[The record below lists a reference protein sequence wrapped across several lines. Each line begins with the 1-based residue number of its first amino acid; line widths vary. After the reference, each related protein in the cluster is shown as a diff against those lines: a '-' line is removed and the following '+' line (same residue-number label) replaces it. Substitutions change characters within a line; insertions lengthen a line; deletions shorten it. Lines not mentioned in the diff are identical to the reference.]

1 MLIYIVI
8 AIIPYTDAFCK
19 IPDLVSRAKELG
31 YPALALTDHG
41 TVTGLIDFYKE
52 CRKQGVKPILG
63 CEMYFTNE
71 ITINDTPTYHM
82 LFLAKDITGYR
93 NLMKLDTYAHQHFY
107 RKPRIGIEAIKE
119 YHEGLICTTACIAG
133 PLSAD
138 NADEIVGNLH
148 RIFGDDLYIELQP
161 HDFAKQISY
170 NEKWVKDDIYP
181 DIQRIVTLDSHYVTK
196 EDVELH
202 KMWLNLAPDSQ
213 YYDSN
218 DYHLRTEQE
227 IIEWF
232 DVYGIDSSTMIQA
245 VNEIVDKCNVE
256 IEFGGQNYPVFCD
269 DPERYVRARCNEGYK
284 ERGISKYPD
293 KKRYIDQIQYELSVL
308 KQLDYMNYFCIID
321 DMLKWCRDNHIP
333 TGLGR
338 GSVVGSCVSWIMGI
352 TQIDPIKFNLV
363 FERFANPERVTPAD
377 CDSDV
382 STPCRGMVIDYI
394 KEKYGNVYQVRTI
407 NVIQDKSAVQRAG
420 QSLGIEPKE
429 IINMSKNI
437 NSVDDMKAGKWKDL
451 ALKFKGHIISYGC
464 HASAILVAPKDVCTW
479 TAVEKQGDNMVV
491 CHDFH
496 QLEEQ
501 GLLKLDIL
509 GLETLD
515 IIEQTKHRA
524 GIDINIADIPVDD
537 LATASILRKGDTTGC
552 FQIESGVMT
561 HIVTQMNVKNVEDLS
576 TVVALGR
583 PGPLDSGMVDHF
595 LARRNGKEKV
605 TYDIPELE
613 PILKD
618 TEGVIIYQEQIMQ
631 IARIVCGYSLG
642 EADNLRRIIGRK
654 VIEEMQPVIDD
665 MINRGMK
672 NGHTEKQMKDLTDNI
687 VTFASYG
694 FNHCLSSNTVI
705 FRNRNGNK
713 PMNIEEMY
721 MTMNDKNWAYK
732 NGHQNLYAK
741 YQRYGYGYGLS
752 IVDGKLHK
760 NKIVNIFYS
769 GKNYVYRVTT
779 NRGKV
784 VDCTLNHKFPTP
796 NGIKPLKDLHA
807 GDLIYTKGK
816 RVKIKYDYSM
826 YGENGSDDN
835 FPHKGERGFQKK
847 DNPSWVLYNR
857 ERHLAIEG
865 KAPCKVCGR
874 KYDGRTRF
882 EMHHVDGD
890 RTNNTVYNLAW
901 VCASC
906 HKKAHYAM
914 GRKKAGDNGY
924 CLMEES
930 IVSIELIGMD
940 NVYDI
945 EMKDPYHTVVVNDG
959 IVVSN
964 SHSAAYGMTAWVT
977 AYFKAHYPG
986 AFVASLMDSNCKDK
1000 PKLAGYITYAMNN
1013 GIRILPP
1020 QLRHKNCYSGYD
1032 EDGSYIILG
1041 MNCIAGVG
1049 SAQIPNDSP
1058 TNFLEFM
1065 EHNVSMNKKV
1075 LEGLVRAGVFQGN
1088 RDEMIQYISW
1098 AKDKRKSKGEFKYIP
1113 TGYNNAEE
1121 ESKVLGVSFEDIF
1134 EPYDT
1139 SLANNVTTFCY
1150 EVLDVKGRKTKTG
1163 KPMAFI
1169 KVRDNKQVRDLV
1181 IFSDK
1186 YKEIK
1191 KHEVYTMRVI
1201 QTQIKDFAKTRKK
1214 TS

>member
-52 CRKQGVKPILG
+52 CRKQGIKPILG

-491 CHDFH
+491 CYDFH

-561 HIVTQMNVKNVEDLS
+561 HIITQMKISSVEDIIA
-576 TVVALGR
+576 TVALGR

-631 IARIVCGYSLG
+631 IAQAVCGYSLG

-654 VIEEMQPVIDD
+654 KVDEMQPVIDD
-665 MINRGMK
+665 MISRGIK
-672 NGHTEKQMKDLTDNI
+672 NGKTEKQMKELTDNI
-687 VTFASYG
+687 VTFA
-694 FNHCLSSNTVI
+694 
-705 FRNRNGNK
+705 
-713 PMNIEEMY
+713 
-721 MTMNDKNWAYK
+721 
-732 NGHQNLYAK
+732 Q
-741 YQRYGYGYGLS
+741 YGL
-752 IVDGKLHK
+752 
-760 NKIVNIFYS
+760 
-769 GKNYVYRVTT
+769 
-779 NRGKV
+779 NRG
-784 VDCTLNHKFPTP
+784 
-796 NGIKPLKDLHA
+796 
-807 GDLIYTKGK
+807 
-816 RVKIKYDYSM
+816 
-826 YGENGSDDN
+826 
-835 FPHKGERGFQKK
+835 
-847 DNPSWVLYNR
+847 
-857 ERHLAIEG
+857 
-865 KAPCKVCGR
+865 
-874 KYDGRTRF
+874 
-882 EMHHVDGD
+882 
-890 RTNNTVYNLAW
+890 
-901 VCASC
+901 
-906 HKKAHYAM
+906 
-914 GRKKAGDNGY
+914 
-924 CLMEES
+924 
-930 IVSIELIGMD
+930 
-940 NVYDI
+940 
-945 EMKDPYHTVVVNDG
+945 
-959 IVVSN
+959 
-964 SHSAAYGMTAWVT
+964 HSAAYGMTAWVT